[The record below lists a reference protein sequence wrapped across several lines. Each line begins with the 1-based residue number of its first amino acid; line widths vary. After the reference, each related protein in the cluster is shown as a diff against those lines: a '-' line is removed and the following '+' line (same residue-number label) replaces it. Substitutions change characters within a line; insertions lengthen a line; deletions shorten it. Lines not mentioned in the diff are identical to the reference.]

1 MSAAS
6 RPLRRQMRALTWVTL
21 EDVAL
26 DAVAEDGQLVA
37 RTSARQVAERLRI
50 DPAAAAGALRVL
62 RDRGLVRLEPDQ
74 RPGLARRFGLW
85 VYMLGPIP
93 GLTRSTPA
101 ARRLHSPLCPGRSRR
116 ASGSDRSRREH
127 GAVGASRRVA
137 SVCAG
142 WDFGCWGVRGE
153 GWFVGG
159 VAGVWFGR
167 LMVVVVDAV
176 WVGGGGQC

>member
-26 DAVAEDGQLVA
+26 DAVAEDGRLVA

-50 DPAAAAGALRVL
+50 NPAAAAEALRVL

-93 GLTRSTPA
+93 GLTVVHA
-101 ARRLHSPLCPGRSRR
+101 
-116 ASGSDRSRREH
+116 GSEPPSLPSLPRPEQE
-127 GAVGASRRVA
+127 G
-137 SVCAG
+137 
-142 WDFGCWGVRGE
+142 FGLGPVSS
-153 GWFVGG
+153 
-159 VAGVWFGR
+159 
-167 LMVVVVDAV
+167 
-176 WVGGGGQC
+176 